1 MPRREGR
8 VVISEMRQDL
18 NPKSQTPVDNRAEEG
33 VLMSQFE
40 GQAQGYPAETGR
52 VVYAEPLEAGSCF
65 TDDSNPKTL
74 NPAEP
79 LEAGSCFTDDS
90 KFWFRL

>member
-1 MPRREGR
+1 MSPKTQAPQPPVAAPRREGCPF
-8 VVISEMRQDL
+8 EMRQDL

-52 VVYAEPLEAGSCF
+52 VVYAEPLEAGSYF
-65 TDDSNPKTL
+65 I
-74 NPAEP
+74 
-79 LEAGSCFTDDS
+79 DDS